1 MESHATGSA
10 THNSSETVSAPAPRA
25 PSGQP
30 SSAAKRALFF
40 NFNEKPMSIV
50 RVMDETQR
58 DQTEFVKA
66 RRRRIRLLR
75 LLFPAGLVLILVD
88 WALGYN
94 FLTFSLLG
102 LALWGAAVAGLVMLA
117 LNRPSGQPFG
127 PKFDAARTVFETI
140 KDDIAP
146 RRTLMG
152 WLDLTGAQQP
162 GKVVREGSSASG
174 VPFKAYRDEW
184 LRIKTVLYDGNVMRV
199 SGLERVKARLG
210 HLKRGGSGKMKWRS
224 GRSVTTNALQ
234 VAITVN
240 KEVYKVTPFPHP
252 ARAGKFHVD
261 VLQANESRI
270 ALTASTNDT
279 NISGADVLQVLRF
292 VYDHLK
298 PRGTPA
304 A

>member
-10 THNSSETVSAPAPRA
+10 TPDGLATVIAPAPRA
-25 PSGQP
+25 PSAQP
-30 SSAAKRALFF
+30 PSTAKRALFF
-40 NFNEKPMSIV
+40 NFNEKPLNII
-50 RVMDETQR
+50 RVMDDTQR
-58 DQTEFVKA
+58 QKMEFAQA
-66 RRRRIRLLR
+66 RRRRVRLLL
-75 LLFPAGLVLILVD
+75 LLFPAGLLLILAD
-88 WALGYN
+88 WAIGYN
-94 FLTFSLLG
+94 LLTFSLVG
-102 LALWGAAVAGLVMLA
+102 LALWVAAIAGLVMLA
-117 LNRPSGQPFG
+117 RNNLSGQPFG

-140 KDDIAP
+140 QDDIAP

-162 GKVVREGSSASG
+162 GKVVREGASASG
-174 VPFKAYRDEW
+174 VPLQVYRDEW
-184 LRIKTVLYDGNVMRV
+184 LRIKMPLYDGNVMRI

-224 GRSVTTNALQ
+224 GRSFTRNELQ

-240 KEVYKVTPFPHP
+240 KDVYEVTPFPYP
-252 ARAGKFHVD
+252 AQTSKFHVD
-261 VLQANESRI
+261 VQQANESRI

-279 NISGADVLQVLRF
+279 NITGADVLQVLRF